1 MNGKGDKQRPT
12 NKRAFDLSFD
22 RIFGA
27 LIGKKKHN
35 PKPKNQDQQVLDYVS
50 KNSTITTAEANTH
63 LGVARLSSRIFDLKA
78 KGYEFERSLVVSKNR
93 VGKPIRHAQW
103 RLKS

>member
-27 LIGKKKHN
+27 LLGRKKA
-35 PKPKNQDQQVLDYVS
+35 KPPNQQQQVLDYLA
-50 KNSTITTAEANTH
+50 KNLTITTAEANTH
-63 LGVARLSSRIFDLKA
+63 LGVTRLSSRIFDLKA
-78 KGYEFERSLVVSKNR
+78 KGYEFDRQLVVTKNR